1 MTLIDR
7 AKSGF
12 YSGLIAVAGLVAL
25 GALIQSPP
33 VAWGAVTD
41 SPVPG
46 GVEEAVR
53 LEPVVVSASRVEQ
66 RLRDVPANVTVITRE
81 DIEQSPA
88 RTVDDL
94 LRQIPGFSLFRRS
107 SSLVTHPTTQG
118 VSLRGIG
125 PSGVSRT
132 LVLLDGIPL
141 NDPFGGW
148 VYWNKVPLESVER
161 IEVARGGGS
170 GVWGNYALGGVINI
184 ITRRPEARVA
194 QAKLD
199 LGTRD
204 TVDADLL
211 VSHVTGPWGVS
222 LEGNFFRTD
231 GYKIVKKD
239 QRGAIDVNADSSH
252 KTFNGRVEYTP
263 SLTSSLFLAGSFFH
277 EDRGNGT
284 PDQNNSTETGYIAA
298 GGQLKTADGSDWQLA
313 VFSHLQTFDS
323 TFTSASPN
331 RNLETPALNQ
341 FDVPSTDVG
350 ANLQWSKQI
359 HQAHLLTAGT
369 DLRWIDGETN
379 EDATFSQTL
388 GAFTRRRKAG
398 GEQVLAGA
406 YLQDIITLAPGLQVT
421 IAGRLDSWQS
431 FDASRVEKNKQT
443 GAITRNNP
451 FDDRHE
457 LAFSPKVALLYHATD
472 QLSLRSSFYKGFRAP
487 TINELFRPF
496 RVRNDITEANPDL
509 NPERLIGGEVGAD
522 YAIMSNLFG
531 RLTAFWNEVK
541 DPVVNVTKGI
551 NNGSTSINIAP
562 CGFVPAG
569 GVCRQRDN
577 LDRTRIRGIEAE
589 LEYRPFLRWTFTGSY
604 LYNHTD
610 ILSAPNQPDL
620 EGKRIAQVPRHQLAL
635 KASYINPALVNV
647 SIQGRFV
654 GDQFEDDLNTLKLG
668 DFFVVDLMFWR
679 PIPVPK
685 FSAGEIFLAVEN
697 LFDRTYEAGKTADG
711 IVTTGMPLLVHGGL
725 KVRF

>member
-1 MTLIDR
+1 
-7 AKSGF
+7 
-12 YSGLIAVAGLVAL
+12 
-25 GALIQSPP
+25 
-33 VAWGAVTD
+33 
-41 SPVPG
+41 
-46 GVEEAVR
+46 
-53 LEPVVVSASRVEQ
+53 
-66 RLRDVPANVTVITRE
+66 
-81 DIEQSPA
+81 
-88 RTVDDL
+88 
-94 LRQIPGFSLFRRS
+94 
-107 SSLVTHPTTQG
+107 
-118 VSLRGIG
+118 
-125 PSGVSRT
+125 
-132 LVLLDGIPL
+132 LDGIPL

-148 VYWNKVPLESVER
+148 VYWDKVPLESVER
-161 IEVARGGGS
+161 IEVTRGGGS

-199 LGTRD
+199 LGSRD

-231 GYKIVKKD
+231 GYKIVRKD

-263 SLTSSLFLAGSFFH
+263 SLNSSLFLAGSFFH

-284 PDQNNSTETGYIAA
+284 PLQNNETETGYIAT
-298 GGQLKTADGSDWQLA
+298 GGRLKTADGSDWQLT

-323 TFTSASPN
+323 TFTSAAPD
-331 RNLETPALNQ
+331 RNSETPALNQ
-341 FDVPSTDVG
+341 FDVPSKDAG
-350 ANLQWSKQI
+350 ANLQWSKRIFQF
-359 HQAHLLTAGT
+359 HLLTAGT

-388 GAFTRRRKAG
+388 GDFTRRRKAG
-398 GEQVLAGA
+398 GEQFLAGA
-406 YLQDIITLAPGLQVT
+406 YLQDIFTPAPGWQVT
-421 IAGRLDSWQS
+421 IAGRFDSWQS
-431 FDASRVEKNKQT
+431 FNASRVERNKQT
-443 GAITRNNP
+443 GVITRNTQ
-451 FDDRHE
+451 FDDRDE
-457 LAFSPKVALLYHATD
+457 FAFSPKVALLYHATD

-496 RVRNDITEANPDL
+496 RVRNDITEANDGL
-509 NPERLIGGEVGAD
+509 DPERLIGGEVGMD
-522 YAIMSNLFG
+522 YAIMSNLLG

-541 DPVVNVTKGI
+541 DPIVNVTKGI
-551 NNGSTSINIAP
+551 GPGTVAP

-569 GVCRQRDN
+569 GVCRQREN

-604 LYNHTD
+604 LYNHTEV
-610 ILSAPNQPDL
+610 LSAPNQPDL
-620 EGKRIAQVPRHQLAL
+620 EGKRIAQVPRHQFTL
-635 KASYINPALVNV
+635 KLGYINPALVNV

-668 DFFVVDLMFWR
+668 DFFVVDLMLWR